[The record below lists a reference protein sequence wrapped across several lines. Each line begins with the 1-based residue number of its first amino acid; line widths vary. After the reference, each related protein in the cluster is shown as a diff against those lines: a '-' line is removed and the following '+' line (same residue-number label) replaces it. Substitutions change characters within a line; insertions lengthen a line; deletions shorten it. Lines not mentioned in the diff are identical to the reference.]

1 MLVHCRAC
9 APLASPTDR
18 CHEPVQLLRQS
29 NMPERPSRQA
39 LLQCPIL
46 TLPAMAVQDHSDA
59 VTAVTLHA
67 TGDYF
72 VTASMD
78 RTWAFY
84 DVATGTCY
92 SQAGPPCTPADCRWL
107 LLMRKV
113 YAHQGV

>member
-1 MLVHCRAC
+1 
-9 APLASPTDR
+9 
-18 CHEPVQLLRQS
+18 
-29 NMPERPSRQA
+29 
-39 LLQCPIL
+39 
-46 TLPAMAVQDHSDA
+46 MAVQDHSDA